1 MDSEARAAPMMA
13 TIRDYRAGD
22 DARIWEILKAALA
35 VYGLVSQPESTD
47 QDLLNILGSYFSSGG
62 IFRVLEID
70 DRLVGTYGLHNE
82 GDGVAE
88 LRKMYLDP
96 VYKGRGLGNMLLED
110 VLITARQLR
119 FRAVNLES
127 NSNLV
132 EAAAL
137 YRKFGFVDMDREHM
151 ASRCD
156 YALRLDL

>member
-1 MDSEARAAPMMA
+1 MM
-13 TIRDYRAGD
+13 TKIRDYRAGD

-47 QDLLNILGSYFSSGG
+47 RDLLDIHGSYFSSGG
-62 IFRVLEID
+62 TFRVLEID
-70 DRLVGTYGLHNE
+70 ERLVGTYGLHDE
-82 GDGVAE
+82 GHGVAE

-96 VYKGRGLGNMLLED
+96 VYKGRGLGKMLLED
-110 VLITARQLR
+110 VLITARQR
-119 FRAVNLES
+119 GFRTIILES

-137 YRKFGFVDMDREHM
+137 YRRYGFVDMDRKHM